1 MWGSDEGKR
10 RPQSWL
16 DVARNWVS
24 QGTEEEEQRMESGSS
39 WAGGTYKVYH
49 REPGHL
55 DSDVGFNPFALVTTS
70 YYLLKPH

>member
-1 MWGSDEGKR
+1 MT
-10 RPQSWL
+10 PVL
-16 DVARNWVS
+16 ARC
-24 QGTEEEEQRMESGSS
+24 GTELSETGDRGRGAEDGEWGSS
-39 WAGGTYKVYH
+39 WVGGTYKVYH